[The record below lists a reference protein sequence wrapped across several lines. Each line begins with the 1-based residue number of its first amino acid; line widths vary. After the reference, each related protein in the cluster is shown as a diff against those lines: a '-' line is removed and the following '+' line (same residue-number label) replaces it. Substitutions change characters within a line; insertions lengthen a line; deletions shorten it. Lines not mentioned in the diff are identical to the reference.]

1 MLGKEFSYERLR
13 YASAVCRA
21 PVTLRHLVVGS
32 VTIDDEWVLMLGA
45 FVEHVG
51 FRSIRALWARI
62 ILKFGKSDAGKLRGK
77 LNRSPNLFSRVN
89 WTFLRKSLKLGNF
102 RSGGWSSN
110 EVALKLSASSSAL
123 RRSRT
128 FPCNIFLEFFP
139 VPYHDVLVQRPYG
152 YILAPNYSH
161 EVTESLSW

>member
-1 MLGKEFSYERLR
+1 
-13 YASAVCRA
+13 
-21 PVTLRHLVVGS
+21 
-32 VTIDDEWVLMLGA
+32 MLGA

-139 VPYHDVLVQRPYG
+139 VPYHDVLVQRRYG
-152 YILAPNYSH
+152 YILAPNVGPLKI
-161 EVTESLSW
+161 VTEFQSRVGLSNRSSKRAQRTHVMGVA

>member
-1 MLGKEFSYERLR
+1 
-13 YASAVCRA
+13 
-21 PVTLRHLVVGS
+21 
-32 VTIDDEWVLMLGA
+32 MLGA

-128 FPCNIFLEFFP
+128 FPCNIFLEFSLYRTMTFWSN
-139 VPYHDVLVQRPYG
+139 VRT
-152 YILAPNYSH
+152 
-161 EVTESLSW
+161 VTF